1 VSRWYVTDGS
11 TETDLPKQLEPAQG
25 AYSPPLE
32 LNPVRGNEGTA
43 LYYEGD
49 GLPVAGFLELV
60 GGVVHE
66 SGGVAL
72 YEKLASLNSALATAT
87 SVVREESD
95 GTITWPLRVGY
106 SHARATKPIERL
118 SNYFTLS
125 VRLAVSSTGAGTTG
139 G

>member
-1 VSRWYVTDGS
+1 MSRWYVTDGTTI
-11 TETDLPKQLEPAQG
+11 TELPKQLEPVQG

-60 GGVVHE
+60 GGIVHE
-66 SGGVAL
+66 AGGVAL
-72 YEKLASLNSALATAT
+72 YEKLASLNAALAAAT
-87 SVVREESD
+87 SVVREEAD
-95 GTITWPLRVGY
+95 GTITWPLRVGF

-118 SNYFTLS
+118 SNCFTLS
-125 VRLAVSSTGAGTTG
+125 VRLAVSSTTAGTTG